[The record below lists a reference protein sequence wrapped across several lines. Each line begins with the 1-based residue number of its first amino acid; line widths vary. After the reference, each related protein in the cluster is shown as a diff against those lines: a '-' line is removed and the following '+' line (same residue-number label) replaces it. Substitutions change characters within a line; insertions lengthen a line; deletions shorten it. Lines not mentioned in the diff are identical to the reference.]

1 MSDDPAAGEIKRLK
15 RQVERLTHE
24 NAAAGMRISLLEVMQ
39 EVARSLVSEQS
50 LEQLL
55 RRILKSAVRVASA
68 SAGALLL
75 LNRATNELVFAV
87 IEGGAGQSLEKT
99 RMPADKGI
107 AGWVVTHGEPLIVHD
122 VRQDERYYPRIAQA
136 TDFPTHS
143 ILCVP
148 MIVRGNVIG
157 VLQVLNRTSGTR
169 FTPADQELLTAFSA
183 QSAVVIENARLYQ
196 SLRDERDRIV
206 AIEEEVRHRLAR
218 DIHDGPAQMLAAMI
232 MATSF
237 VREALARDRTD
248 VALHELDEMVPVVEK
263 ALRQLRTLL
272 FDLRP
277 VTLETKGLIP
287 ALESYA
293 RMLEQNERFTV
304 SVEVQD
310 EVPRLTHS
318 AESVIFQVVQEAISN
333 VRKHAEAS
341 HVNVQVAV
349 AKSGQLAVAVRDDG
363 AGFETDHIDR
373 ICEEKGSLGMLNMRE
388 RARTVNGALSI
399 VSQPG
404 QGTTVTLRV
413 PIKPNIARATDADAT
428 QPLVSA

>member
-1 MSDDPAAGEIKRLK
+1 MSADRPTDEVTRL
-15 RQVERLTHE
+15 RQQVEVLTQE
-24 NAAAGMRISLLEVMQ
+24 LATAGMRISLLEVMQ

-68 SAGALLL
+68 TAGALLL

-107 AGWVVTHGEPLIVHD
+107 AGWVVTHGEPLIVDD
-122 VRQDERYYPRIAQA
+122 VRQDDRYYPRIAQDHSF
-136 TDFPTHS
+136 TTHS
-143 ILCVP
+143 ILAVP

-157 VLQVLNRTSGTR
+157 VLQVLNRISGTR
-169 FTPADQELLTAFSA
+169 FTQADQELLTAFSA

-196 SLRDERDRIV
+196 NLRDERDRIV

-218 DIHDGPAQMLAAMI
+218 DIHDGPAQMLAAVI
-232 MATSF
+232 MGTSF
-237 VREALARDRTD
+237 IRKALTHERMD
-248 VALHELDEMVPVVEK
+248 VALKELDEMVPVAEK

-293 RMLEQNERFTV
+293 RMLGQNERFTV
-304 SVEVQD
+304 ELHVAD

-333 VRKHAEAS
+333 IRKHANAS
-341 HVNVQVAV
+341 HVDVRVAV
-349 AKSGQLAVAVRDDG
+349 EKGGQLAVSVQDNG
-363 AGFETDHIDR
+363 VGFDTAQIER
-373 ICEEKGSLGMLNMRE
+373 ASEEKGSLGMLNMRE
-388 RARTVNGALSI
+388 RARTVNGVLGV

-404 QGTTVTLRV
+404 QGTTVSLRV
-413 PIKPNIARATDADAT
+413 PIKPNLARVTEADAT